1 MAQDLQRQMGWLHV
15 VLLAWQQTKHATA
28 INNVVTN
35 RTAIW
40 TTLMIQDQTYGHKGQ
55 GPRKSFLGLLPCL
68 SYQIVHLLVH
78 THNGKVVF

>member
-1 MAQDLQRQMGWLHV
+1 MGWLHV
-15 VLLAWQQTKHATA
+15 VLLAWQQNKHSTA

-35 RTAIW
+35 RTAFW

-55 GPRKSFLGLLPCL
+55 GPRKSFLGLFPCL